1 MCEATASDGSRVV
14 LKLIDDDTEE
24 LDILTAL
31 SKIKSAANHAIEL
44 HGTVVAMTRVIALP
58 WRIPLHDYRKD
69 TESAASFPK
78 QFLEGVAFLHDQK
91 VAHLDLK
98 PDNVVVDGVDPERPP
113 RLLIIDFGVSIR
125 VDDEDTTIEGFRGTL
140 PWVAPEVGMP
150 NGPTMEYSPIR
161 ADRWACGQMMT
172 VLKRR
177 FRGGPGPDQMARALM
192 SDDPGSRPSL
202 KGVLKEYVED
212 RPKKRSQASQLELV
226 ESKWV
231 HLRTRLYE

>member
-31 SKIKSAANHAIEL
+31 SKIKSAANHTIEL

-91 VAHLDLK
+91 VVHLDLK
-98 PDNVVVDGVDPERPP
+98 PDNVVVDGVDPE
-113 RLLIIDFGVSIR
+113 
-125 VDDEDTTIEGFRGTL
+125 
-140 PWVAPEVGMP
+140 
-150 NGPTMEYSPIR
+150 
-161 ADRWACGQMMT
+161 
-172 VLKRR
+172 
-177 FRGGPGPDQMARALM
+177 
-192 SDDPGSRPSL
+192 
-202 KGVLKEYVED
+202 
-212 RPKKRSQASQLELV
+212 
-226 ESKWV
+226 
-231 HLRTRLYE
+231 